1 LHSGEG
7 PHYPFYTVQQQE
19 TAFVFGA
26 DRTSIGGVIKDIE
39 NMLAAA

>member
-1 LHSGEG
+1 LHSSEG
-7 PHYPFYTVQQQE
+7 PCCPFYTVQQQGA
-19 TAFVFGA
+19 AFVFGA